1 MTKQRLFM
9 LLALTL
15 AFTALW
21 IVPQQSVHANV
32 IGVITTAQ
40 GIVSYDECSLAEAIQ
55 PANDDDAINDDCVSG
70 SGAYAIE
77 LLVQPDNGG
86 PAINA
91 VPVVDCTDSLGSLL
105 LTDQRGIARPQ
116 GFGCDIGAFGVAE
129 ADLPITVDLSIAK
142 SVDNPAPNEGSS
154 IVYTITLTNTSA
166 STPATSVVVTDVLPI
181 GVTYVSDDGGSSY
194 ADSTVIWTIDTLAT
208 STSAMLNITAF
219 VDFGTSGTTI
229 TNIAAITTLDQI
241 DTNSDFATISV
252 IFNSNPVVDEP
263 IDDITVN
270 QDSVPSVVDLSS
282 VFSDPDDDALALSVA
297 SNDNAGLVAASLD
310 GMNLTLSYAPG
321 QSGQATIVVHATDP
335 GGLFAEDTFVV
346 TVNALLDLEIVKSV
360 DNFAP
365 IEGQTITYTIT
376 LTNNSI
382 STPATSVVVTDV
394 LPFSV
399 TYTSDDGGGA
409 YSDGTGIWDV
419 GALAASASVTLTIT
433 AFVDFGTSETT
444 ITNIA
449 AITALDQIDTNPD
462 NDSDFALVTV
472 ILPPPPPP
480 PQLPPEIAVSVGSL
494 SFAATSGQ
502 TENPNSQPFQIRN
515 AGGGSL
521 RWEAN
526 SNASWLTLSPLSGRS
541 TSLSFTVTASVNIS
555 GLNAGVHTAQITVV
569 GADASNSPQTV
580 EVTLVVE
587 VPLPTVILEARDV
600 VEPEAETHIATSDGQ
615 VQLTISAGALPPE
628 ISGSNVEI
636 EVKLLDTE
644 TVPEP
649 PEKTTFVYAVEVN
662 TLIDGV
668 PTEITYIQP
677 VELAFTLK
685 AEHLALVNGNVSELG
700 VVWFNSETGEWEPI
714 PVIYE
719 STPPPA
725 GRLMAL
731 LNHFSVYALSA
742 AEQPAATPTPVP
754 LATPTPTATATPV
767 PTPSPTFTPTPTV
780 AAPTATPVPATPTP
794 TPSPT
799 FTPTAIPQADA
810 TPAPTPTLT
819 PAPLA
824 LAAVVT
830 PTPVFEWF
838 IEPESEGS
846 GLNTVILFAI
856 LGMAVVLGV
865 AGFAQVV
872 FVRRRSS

>member
-1 MTKQRLFM
+1 M
-9 LLALTL
+9 
-15 AFTALW
+15 
-21 IVPQQSVHANV
+21 
-32 IGVITTAQ
+32 
-40 GIVSYDECSLAEAIQ
+40 
-55 PANDDDAINDDCVSG
+55 
-70 SGAYAIE
+70 
-77 LLVQPDNGG
+77 
-86 PAINA
+86 
-91 VPVVDCTDSLGSLL
+91 
-105 LTDQRGIARPQ
+105 
-116 GFGCDIGAFGVAE
+116 
-129 ADLPITVDLSIAK
+129 
-142 SVDNPAPNEGSS
+142 
-154 IVYTITLTNTSA
+154 
-166 STPATSVVVTDVLPI
+166 
-181 GVTYVSDDGGSSY
+181 
-194 ADSTVIWTIDTLAT
+194 
-208 STSAMLNITAF
+208 
-219 VDFGTSGTTI
+219 
-229 TNIAAITTLDQI
+229 
-241 DTNSDFATISV
+241 
-252 IFNSNPVVDEP
+252 
-263 IDDITVN
+263 
-270 QDSVPSVVDLSS
+270 
-282 VFSDPDDDALALSVA
+282 
-297 SNDNAGLVAASLD
+297 
-310 GMNLTLSYAPG
+310 
-321 QSGQATIVVHATDP
+321 
-335 GGLFAEDTFVV
+335 
-346 TVNALLDLEIVKSV
+346 
-360 DNFAP
+360 
-365 IEGQTITYTIT
+365 
-376 LTNNSI
+376 
-382 STPATSVVVTDV
+382 
-394 LPFSV
+394 
-399 TYTSDDGGGA
+399 
-409 YSDGTGIWDV
+409 

-480 PQLPPEIAVSVGSL
+480 PQLPPEIDVSVGSL

-502 TENPNSQPFQIRN
+502 TENPNSQPFQIKN
-515 AGGGSL
+515 VGGGSL

-526 SNASWLTLSPLSGRS
+526 SNANWLILSPLSGRS

-555 GLNAGVHTAQITVV
+555 GLDAGAHTAQITVV

-719 STPPPA
+719 STPLPV

-754 LATPTPTATATPV
+754 PATPTPTATATPV

-799 FTPTAIPQADA
+799 FTPTVIPQADA

-824 LAAVVT
+824 LAAVAT
-830 PTPVFEWF
+830 PRPRLEWF

-865 AGFAQVV
+865 AGFAQAV

>member
-1 MTKQRLFM
+1 M
-9 LLALTL
+9 
-15 AFTALW
+15 
-21 IVPQQSVHANV
+21 
-32 IGVITTAQ
+32 
-40 GIVSYDECSLAEAIQ
+40 
-55 PANDDDAINDDCVSG
+55 
-70 SGAYAIE
+70 
-77 LLVQPDNGG
+77 
-86 PAINA
+86 
-91 VPVVDCTDSLGSLL
+91 
-105 LTDQRGIARPQ
+105 
-116 GFGCDIGAFGVAE
+116 
-129 ADLPITVDLSIAK
+129 
-142 SVDNPAPNEGSS
+142 
-154 IVYTITLTNTSA
+154 
-166 STPATSVVVTDVLPI
+166 
-181 GVTYVSDDGGSSY
+181 
-194 ADSTVIWTIDTLAT
+194 
-208 STSAMLNITAF
+208 
-219 VDFGTSGTTI
+219 
-229 TNIAAITTLDQI
+229 
-241 DTNSDFATISV
+241 
-252 IFNSNPVVDEP
+252 
-263 IDDITVN
+263 
-270 QDSVPSVVDLSS
+270 
-282 VFSDPDDDALALSVA
+282 
-297 SNDNAGLVAASLD
+297 
-310 GMNLTLSYAPG
+310 
-321 QSGQATIVVHATDP
+321 
-335 GGLFAEDTFVV
+335 
-346 TVNALLDLEIVKSV
+346 
-360 DNFAP
+360 
-365 IEGQTITYTIT
+365 
-376 LTNNSI
+376 
-382 STPATSVVVTDV
+382 
-394 LPFSV
+394 

-419 GALAASASVTLTIT
+419 GALAASASAVLNIT

-502 TENPNSQPFQIRN
+502 TENPNSQTFQIRN
-515 AGGGSL
+515 AGGGSR

-555 GLNAGVHTAQITVV
+555 GLDAGAHTAQITVV
-569 GADASNSPQTV
+569 GADASNSPQT

-668 PTEITYIQP
+668 PTEITYTQP

-719 STPPPA
+719 STPLPV

-754 LATPTPTATATPV
+754 PATPTPTATATPV
-767 PTPSPTFTPTPTV
+767 PTPSPTFTPTV
-780 AAPTATPVPATPTP
+780 
-794 TPSPT
+794 
-799 FTPTAIPQADA
+799 IPQADA

-824 LAAVVT
+824 LAAVAT
-830 PTPVFEWF
+830 PRPRLEWF

-856 LGMAVVLGV
+856 LGSAVVLGV
-865 AGFAQVV
+865 AGFAQAV